1 MTGGEHRGSDILR
14 AGVRRLR
21 RDTSHGASRITAEAL
36 TLFGRAAAGLPEDSC
51 RQAALFVMAEK
62 IASARPAMA
71 GLGNAVRRLG
81 AELAAAEPSRAG
93 TVSELHVAA
102 LRRASEAVAARAAAL
117 LPDAAT
123 LVTCSYGTAVPRLA
137 GAALSRGNCVT
148 AVVYEPDASPDAY
161 GLRLA
166 EDLRALGVE
175 CRVDSELPGS
185 LAEGQ
190 AVVIGADSVTS
201 QEVLNGSPS
210 LALVGAAAGLIPVY
224 ALSEEVK
231 MTGGDVEGE
240 PGMDRVPLEL
250 FTAVVTETGPLSPDA
265 VRSRISGLTSRP

>member
-1 MTGGEHRGSDILR
+1 MAGGEHRGSDPLG

-21 RDTSHGASRITAEAL
+21 RDTSHGASRITADAL
-36 TLFGRAAAGLPEDSC
+36 TLFGCAAAQLPEDAC
-51 RQAALFVMAEK
+51 RQAALHAMAES

-81 AELAAAEPSRAG
+81 AELAAADPSR
-93 TVSELHVAA
+93 TLDLSELHVAA

-117 LPDAAT
+117 LPDPAT

-137 GAALSRGNCVT
+137 GAALSRGNGVT
-148 AVVYEPDASPDAY
+148 AVVYEPDSSPDAY
-161 GLRLA
+161 GLKLA

-175 CRVDSELPGS
+175 CRVDSELPAS
-185 LAEGQ
+185 WAEGQ
-190 AVVIGADSVTS
+190 TVVIGADSVTS
-201 QEVLNGSPS
+201 SEVLNGSPS
-210 LALVGAAAGLIPVY
+210 LALVGAAAGRIPVY

-250 FTAVVTETGPLSPDA
+250 FTSVVTETGPLRPDA
-265 VRSRISGLTSRP
+265 VRSRISGLIWRP

>member
-1 MTGGEHRGSDILR
+1 MGGGEHRGSDLLG

-21 RDTSHGASRITAEAL
+21 QDSSHGAARITAEAL
-36 TLFGRAAAGLPEDSC
+36 ILFGRAAAGLPEDTC
-51 RQAALFVMAEK
+51 RQAALHAMAEG
-62 IASARPAMA
+62 IASARPSMA

-81 AELAAAEPSRAG
+81 AELASADPSRALAL
-93 TVSELHVAA
+93 SELHVAA
-102 LRRASEAVAARAAAL
+102 LRCASEAVAARAAAL
-117 LPDAAT
+117 LPDHAT

-137 GAALSRGNCVT
+137 GAARSRGNCVT

-166 EDLRALGVE
+166 GDLRALGVE
-175 CRVDSELPGS
+175 CRVDVELPGS
-185 LAEGQ
+185 WAEGQ

-201 QEVLNGSPS
+201 EELLNGSPS
-210 LALVGAAAGLIPVY
+210 LALVAAAAGLIPVY

-231 MTGGDVEGE
+231 MTRGDIEEE

-250 FTAVVTETGPLSPDA
+250 FTAVVTEAGPLCPDA

>member
-1 MTGGEHRGSDILR
+1 MTGGEHRGSDLLR
-14 AGVRRLR
+14 AGVRGLR
-21 RDTSHGASRITAEAL
+21 QDASHGAAQITAEAL
-36 TLFGRAAAGLPEDSC
+36 TLFGRAAARLPEGTC
-51 RQAALFVMAEK
+51 RQTALRAMAEE

-81 AELAAAEPSRAG
+81 AELALADPSRALAL
-93 TVSELHVAA
+93 SELHVAA
-102 LRRASEAVAARAAAL
+102 LRRASEAVAARAAEL
-117 LPDAAT
+117 FTDPAT

-137 GAALSRGNCVT
+137 AAALTRGNCVT

-166 EDLRALGVE
+166 EELRSLGVE

-185 LAEGQ
+185 WAEGQ

-210 LALVGAAAGLIPVY
+210 LALASAAAGLIPVY

-231 MTGGDVEGE
+231 MTGGDVGGE
-240 PGMDRVPLEL
+240 PGMDRVPLQL
-250 FTAVVTETGPLSPDA
+250 FTAVVTEAGPLSPDA
-265 VRSRISGLTSRP
+265 VRSRICGLTWRP

>member
-1 MTGGEHRGSDILR
+1 MTGGEHRGADILR
-14 AGVRRLR
+14 EGVRRLR
-21 RDTSHGASRITAEAL
+21 QDASHGAARITADAL
-36 TLFGRAAAGLPEDSC
+36 TLFGRAAAGLPEDPL
-51 RQAALFVMAEK
+51 RQAALHAMAEE

-81 AELAAAEPSRAG
+81 AELASADPSRTLALSG
-93 TVSELHVAA
+93 LHVAA

-117 LPDAAT
+117 LPDPAT

-137 GAALSRGNCVT
+137 GAARSRGNGVT
-148 AVVYEPDASPDAY
+148 AVVYEPDASPDAH

-166 EDLRALGVE
+166 EDLLALGVE
-175 CRVDSELPGS
+175 CRVDSGLPGS
-185 LAEGQ
+185 WGEGQ

-201 QEVLNGSPS
+201 AEVLNGSPS

-231 MTGGDVEGE
+231 MTGGDVEAE
-240 PGMDRVPLEL
+240 PGMDRVPLGL
-250 FTAVVTETGPLSPDA
+250 FTAVVTETGPLRPDA
-265 VRSRISGLTSRP
+265 VRTRISGPTWRP